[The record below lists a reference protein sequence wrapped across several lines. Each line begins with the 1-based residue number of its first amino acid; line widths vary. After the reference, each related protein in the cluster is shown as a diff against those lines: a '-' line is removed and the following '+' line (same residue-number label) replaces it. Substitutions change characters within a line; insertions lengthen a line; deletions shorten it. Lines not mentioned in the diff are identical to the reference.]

1 MATSREKRL
10 AALERLEEGPIYTVY
25 LDSGSYDWLVE
36 ILQSK
41 TRTQR
46 WLEPYQRLVKRT
58 LVSFDEARRA
68 IEAET
73 ATEPRRRVIPKK
85 SPATKRKR

>member
-1 MATSREKRL
+1 MTREKRL

-25 LDSGSYDWLVE
+25 LDAGSYDWLVE
-36 ILQSK
+36 ILQAK

-58 LVSFDEARRA
+58 LLSFEDARRA
-68 IEAET
+68 VDAEK
-73 ATEPRRRVIPKK
+73 ATEPRKRMLPAKK
-85 SPATKRKR
+85 PSSRTRKR